1 MSDLALP
8 KYDKKGKH
16 FTYHNLDH
24 VQVRQLG
31 SLSDREQ
38 TVDDALGQVVSEL
51 RVELRAERRASDV
64 EERLAVGGSSHLG
77 RDGFFETRYFIRM
90 CIPLPI

>member
-1 MSDLALP
+1 MQNTSEDH
-8 KYDKKGKH
+8 YDEKG

-38 TVDDALGQVVSEL
+38 TIDDALGEVVSEL

-64 EERLAVGGSSHLG
+64 EKRLVVGGGNLLR
-77 RDGFFETRYFIRM
+77 RDGT
-90 CIPLPI
+90 